1 MKYPATPAKII
12 SRMGWEMIL
21 SADFSESALF
31 FMNSGKIVKKHT
43 TAKISQL
50 LQSMKLTEGWLIGL
64 ISRSAAAPIIPNT
77 DNRNICIVR
86 LK

>member
-12 SRMGWEMIL
+12 SRIGWERIL

-43 TAKISQL
+43 TAKITQL
-50 LQSMKLTEGWLIGL
+50 LQSIKLTDG
-64 ISRSAAAPIIPNT
+64 
-77 DNRNICIVR
+77 
-86 LK
+86 